1 MAVTINIERL
11 YISPEGTQT
20 VLEGLDRA
28 VSPEAPAGPEAPT
41 IATAEGAVQPES
53 PTAEPGE
60 AETDV
65 PTGQASQ
72 EDIDATARRNF
83 LRNTVMHADRARRL
97 EGFQTNHQ
105 RRPNRLKQA
114 SKAQHREST
123 MAQESLERA
132 CAVCALRSTCTIT
145 DYDNWLD
152 FHPYKDAP
160 KGSRRPGSL
169 LLPGQPES
177 RKALLRALA
186 KDPLAHC
193 DPSKRL
199 APPEK

>member
-11 YISPEGTQT
+11 FISPESTQT
-20 VLEGLDRA
+20 VLKGLDQT
-28 VSPEAPAGPEAPT
+28 VNPETPAGPEAPT
-41 IATAEGAVQPES
+41 IPAVEGAVQPEP
-53 PTAEPGE
+53 PTTEPGE
-60 AETDV
+60 RETET
-65 PTGQASQ
+65 PAGQNSQ

-83 LRNTVMHADRARRL
+83 LRNTVMHADRGRKL

-105 RRPNRLKQA
+105 RRPRRLNQA
-114 SKAQHREST
+114 SRAQHGESV
-123 MAQESLERA
+123 MAKESLQRA
-132 CAVCALRSTCTIT
+132 CAVCVLRSTCTIT

-177 RKALLRALA
+177 RKALLKALA

-199 APPEK
+199 APSEK